1 MNFKQISQIRVLLDF
16 DEKSQLIGR
25 LARRDHK
32 IYFEYD
38 SDFIRKGV
46 DISPIK
52 CPLKPGVQ
60 TFDPFLFEGL
70 PGVFN
75 DSLPDGWG
83 RLLLDRHM
91 RSFKIMPQELSA
103 LDRLAYVG
111 RTGMGALVY
120 EPDHTSNVSASAINI
135 DVLASQTSQVLSGEA
150 TDVLAELLAL
160 NGSSAGARPKAV
172 IGLHKNRQNVVHG
185 AQEMRDGYEAW
196 LVKFP
201 NIGDGAD
208 AGAVEY
214 VYALMATEAGLV
226 MPDVHLFPA
235 QEGSGYFAVQR
246 FDRKG
251 KERLHMHTASGLL
264 HADFRTP
271 SLDYEDLLA
280 LTMILTRDIR
290 EVEKMYR
297 WAVFNVLA
305 HNRDDHAKNFSFLM
319 DKTGEWNVSPVYDLT
334 FSSGPRGEQSTMVL
348 GEGNKPGV
356 RELIALGVKA
366 KIDKTSIKT
375 IMEQTRDALNTWPEL
390 AKHYGVSRS
399 NIDLVA
405 SKINRGDT

>member
-1 MNFKQISQIRVLLDF
+1 MSFEHISQIRVSLDF
-16 DEKSQLIGR
+16 DEKSQLVGR
-25 LARRDHK
+25 LATRDHK

-38 SDFIRKGV
+38 SDFIRKGM

-60 TFDPFLFEGL
+60 TYDPFLFEGL

-91 RSFKIMPQELSA
+91 RSFNVMPQELSA
-103 LDRLAYVG
+103 LDRLAFVG

-120 EPDHTSNVSASAINI
+120 EPAYTDIVSDCTINI
-135 DVLASQTSQVLSGEA
+135 DALARQASQVLSGEA
-150 TDVLAELLAL
+150 TDVLGELLAL
-160 NGSSAGARPKAV
+160 NGSSAGARPKAL
-172 IGLHKNRQNVVHG
+172 IGLHKNRQDIIHG
-185 AQEMRDGYEAW
+185 THEMRDGYEAW
-196 LVKFP
+196 MVKFP
-201 NIGDGAD
+201 NIDDGAD
-208 AGAVEY
+208 AGAMEY

-226 MPDVHLFPA
+226 MPDIHLFTA
-235 QEGSGYFAVQR
+235 QEGSGYFAVRR

-251 KERLHMHTASGLL
+251 NERLHMHTACGLL

-305 HNRDDHAKNFSFLM
+305 HNRDDHARNFSFLM
-319 DKTGEWNVSPVYDLT
+319 DKTGEWKVSPVYDLT

-348 GEGNKPGV
+348 GEGRKPGV
-356 RELIALGVKA
+356 RDLIKLGVEA
-366 KIDKTSIKT
+366 KIDKISIET
-375 IMEQTRDALNTWPEL
+375 IIEQTQDALNTWPEL
-390 AKHYGVSRS
+390 ARHYGVSRS
-399 NIDLVA
+399 NVDLVA